1 MIPAAFDYAAPTTVD
16 EAVQAL
22 ASAGDREVK
31 VLGGGQSLLPA
42 LRLRLASP
50 DLVVDLGR
58 VSELKGITEDGDALV
73 IGAMTTHAEV
83 KKSALVQQHAALL
96 SLAAGTVA
104 DEQVRHRGTLG
115 GSLVH
120 ADPAG
125 DLGAPVLALGASFE
139 IAGPGGRRTV
149 SAADFFLDVFTTAVG
164 EGEILVS
171 VRIPKHTGWGAQYEK
186 FNRTAQAWSIVAV
199 AATVR
204 AEGGSIAQA
213 RVALTNMGLVPV
225 RAAAVE
231 QALVGQP
238 ASADAIAAAAQHA
251 AEGTSPMAD
260 SNADEDYRRHLAKV
274 LTGRALA
281 TAAGV

>member
-22 ASAGDREVK
+22 AGAGDREVK

-42 LRLRLASP
+42 LRLRLATP
-50 DLVVDLGR
+50 ELVVDLGK
-58 VSELKGITEDGDALV
+58 VSELKGITEDGDAIV

-83 KKSALVQQHAALL
+83 KNSDLVKQHAALL
-96 SLAAGTVA
+96 SVAAGTVA

-125 DLGAPVLALGASFE
+125 DLGAPVLALGASLT

-149 SAADFFLDVFTTAVG
+149 SADEFFVDLFQTAVG
-164 EGEILVS
+164 ADEILVS
-171 VRIPKHTGWGAQYEK
+171 IRIPKHTGWGAQYEK

-204 AEGGSIAQA
+204 SEGGTIAEA
-213 RVALTNMGLVPV
+213 KVALTNMGLVPV

-238 ASADAIAAAAQHA
+238 ASAGTVAAAAQHA

-274 LTGRALA
+274 LTGRAVS

>member
-22 ASAGDREVK
+22 AGAGDREVK

-42 LRLRLASP
+42 LRLRLATP
-50 DLVVDLGR
+50 ELVVDLGK
-58 VSELKGITEDGDALV
+58 VSELKGITEDGDAIV

-83 KKSALVQQHAALL
+83 KNSDLVKQHAALL
-96 SLAAGTVA
+96 SVAAGTVA

-125 DLGAPVLALGASFE
+125 DLGAPVLALGASLT

-149 SAADFFLDVFTTAVG
+149 SADEFFVDLFQTAVG
-164 EGEILVS
+164 ADEILVS
-171 VRIPKHTGWGAQYEK
+171 IRIPKHTGWGAQYEK

-204 AEGGSIAQA
+204 SEGGTIAEA
-213 RVALTNMGLVPV
+213 KVALTNMGLVPV

-238 ASADAIAAAAQHA
+238 ASAGTVAAAAQHA

-274 LTGRALA
+274 LTGRAVSA
-281 TAAGV
+281 AAGV